1 MTTLMV
7 VFAYGFLIVTGVV
20 LVVYGLS
27 QKPQKECYSEEPRD
41 FFTPFEPAESP
52 TRDLIELD
60 IQGTKRSALGE
71 AGGVAEESSQAFSGE
86 ACNPSPGLI
95 ERVRTHLRGESNPLM
110 KLENDIDPVVEES
123 VVPRSEEIRASDEN
137 PVEKGLEQQLAVTS
151 QLKNE
156 GPIAVTVIVPSDAKP
171 EDSKA
176 EEEDMTAL
184 DWWVRDQVV
193 ETDSPVKAKEVADT
207 QADAL
212 SDTKD
217 SK

>member
-7 VFAYGFLIVTGVV
+7 VFSYGFLIVTGVV

-52 TRDLIELD
+52 TKDVIELD
-60 IQGTKRSALGE
+60 IQGAKRSALGE
-71 AGGVAEESSQAFSGE
+71 AGGVAEESSQPLNGE

-110 KLENDIDPVVEES
+110 KLENDIDPVVQENE
-123 VVPRSEEIRASDEN
+123 VPKSEEIRTSN
-137 PVEKGLEQQLAVTS
+137 EKPGLEQQQAVTS

-156 GPIAVTVIVPSDAKP
+156 GPIAVTVIVPSDAKTG
-171 EDSKA
+171 DSKA

-193 ETDSPVKAKEVADT
+193 ETDSTVKTKEVADT